1 MTKPLSENSKKRE
14 MVAEILDLPTKDFIR
29 YWYQKEYTRNSYA
42 RGVGIAQRAMHKSIE
57 RGYDS
62 YTSFAKVL
70 ELGGNVGEHLP
81 YVLHKFSSYLL
92 TDLENTIDEDLKA
105 TLKLDGV
112 VFQQE
117 NIESLSFGDQEFDR
131 VLNTC
136 LLHHVSDPEA
146 SLLEIRRVLKV
157 GGVADIF
164 LSSDPGLL
172 FRLARALG
180 PRLQTRLRGIDELKT
195 LMDARDHINHVGGLR
210 RLVKHVFRR
219 DSLKERTYPIRGLT
233 WNSSLWHTFRIV
245 KCDDSLFG

>member
-1 MTKPLSENSKKRE
+1 LTRPFSDNSEKRDR
-14 MVAEILDLPTKDFIR
+14 VAKILNLPAKDFIR
-29 YWYQKEYTRNSYA
+29 SWYQDEYTRTSYGGA
-42 RGVGIAQRAMHKSIE
+42 VGIVQRTMHKSIE

-62 YTSFAKVL
+62 STVFDKVL

-81 YVLHKFSSYLL
+81 YVRHKFSSYLL

-105 TLKLDGV
+105 TLRLDGV

-117 NIESLSFGDQEFDR
+117 NVESLSFRDQDFDR

-136 LLHHVSDPEA
+136 LLHHVSDPES

-157 GGVADIF
+157 GGIADIF

-195 LMDARDHINHVGGLR
+195 LMDARDHINHTGGLR
-210 RLVKHVFRR
+210 RLIKHVFRR
-219 DSLKERTYPIRGLT
+219 DSLKERTYPVRGLT

-245 KCDDSLFG
+245 KSDDALFG